1 MVSCLPQRQQNG
13 VLVSQSQP
21 CSLVCT
27 VSDSSVTT
35 LSVVEFL
42 TTSSSEVTSIIG
54 QHVSTI
60 TTAGVY
66 ILSYCVATYK
76 YIAIQ

>member
-27 VSDSSVTT
+27 VSDNPVTT

-42 TTSSSEVTSIIG
+42 TTSGSEVTSIIG
-54 QHVSTI
+54 QYVSTI
-60 TTAGVY
+60 TTAGVWLFNY
-66 ILSYCVATYK
+66 
-76 YIAIQ
+76 